1 MRGVVKGECFF
12 ITLWADPPIVS
23 VCPVKVL
30 FHVHIHTSMVTPI
43 KAHLTKKSP
52 HSKAMQVSGLK
63 TEKRKRSN
71 KSSANTALPA
81 ILRIT

>member
-12 ITLWADPPIVS
+12 ITLWADPPIVN
-23 VCPVKVL
+23 VCPVKVF
-30 FHVHIHTSMVTPI
+30 FHVHIHTSTVTPI

-52 HSKAMQVSGLK
+52 HSKAMQVGLK

-71 KSSANTALPA
+71 KSSKSTALPA